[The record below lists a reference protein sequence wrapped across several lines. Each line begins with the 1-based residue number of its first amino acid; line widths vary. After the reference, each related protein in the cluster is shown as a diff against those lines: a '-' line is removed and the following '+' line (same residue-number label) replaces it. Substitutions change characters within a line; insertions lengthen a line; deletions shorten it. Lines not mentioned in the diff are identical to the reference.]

1 MIFKWSIVNI
11 SNKEYYLNKETQDDI
26 TPIEEITTNSEDNK
40 EKEIHNDNDSVSID
54 LSESRAPIARKIKVK
69 VISI

>member
-1 MIFKWSIVNI
+1 MIFTWSFVNI
-11 SNKEYYLNKETQDDI
+11 SNKEYCLNKETQDDI

-40 EKEIHNDNDSVSID
+40 DKEIHNENDSVSID